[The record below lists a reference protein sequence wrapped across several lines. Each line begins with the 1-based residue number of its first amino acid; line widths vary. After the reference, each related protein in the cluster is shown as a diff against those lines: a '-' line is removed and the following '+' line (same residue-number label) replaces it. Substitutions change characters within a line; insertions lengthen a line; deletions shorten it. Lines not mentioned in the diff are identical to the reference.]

1 VPYKKDIKEKF
12 TMKCIKNIKTGKI
25 ERRKDEFA
33 HEMVKTGKFVYC
45 SKMEWKNYTKHP
57 EDEDENK

>member
-1 VPYKKDIKEKF
+1 
-12 TMKCIKNIKTGKI
+12 MKCIKNIKTGKI